1 MNAARAQ
8 RAAAFLEA
16 AAAHVAA
23 EPGLNVL
30 DAMRRVDGSD
40 EVRGD
45 AYYALLADLAPH
57 VEFLAPWS
65 DRETG
70 ELVARR
76 CRRAA
81 AAIRRRARRRPPPP
95 GPLMRLAELIG
106 RLERLQTQHGGD
118 VEVRI
123 AIPRAWPLVAPVA
136 DVRYLDVLPLPGGG
150 WRLFYEAPLP
160 DGSHELRTELIDSAA
175 WPSRA

>member
-1 MNAARAQ
+1 MAPGMNAARAQ

-81 AAIRRRARRRPPPP
+81 KTLRGELPRIAAAPPLPYDDELVAGHRRRAR
-95 GPLMRLAELIG
+95 
-106 RLERLQTQHGGD
+106 
-118 VEVRI
+118 
-123 AIPRAWPLVAPVA
+123 
-136 DVRYLDVLPLPGGG
+136 
-150 WRLFYEAPLP
+150 
-160 DGSHELRTELIDSAA
+160 
-175 WPSRA
+175 